1 MKPSRCILKH
11 RVRES
16 SVAYSWSCG
25 WVGVVL
31 SVSLAMEANSDS
43 SRNKEFQLTPSR
55 RTNLDVSSTRRGS
68 FMPLACSHET
78 LLLTVDI
85 SLLKL
90 SIPDRRSCRPDLVD

>member
-1 MKPSRCILKH
+1 MKPSRYILKSC
-11 RVRES
+11 VRES

-55 RTNLDVSSTRRGS
+55 RTSLNLSSTPHGALSTEKPQALARG
-68 FMPLACSHET
+68 
-78 LLLTVDI
+78 LLCV
-85 SLLKL
+85 
-90 SIPDRRSCRPDLVD
+90 

>member
-1 MKPSRCILKH
+1 MFPSAWTIDASW
-11 RVRES
+11 VS
-16 SVAYSWSCG
+16 SCTTWFQSTF
-25 WVGVVL
+25 VG
-31 SVSLAMEANSDS
+31 
-43 SRNKEFQLTPSR
+43 